1 MRKLGL
7 YINKDV
13 FSHGQLYVALS
24 RCGNPDDIT
33 IMVKNGFEQSSG
45 RVYTLNI
52 VYKEI
57 LRKRDRDRE
66 DARDTSEATMAV
78 VEED

>member
-66 DARDTSEATMAV
+66 DARDASEATMAV